1 MALSEANTKKQV
13 IDQYKLHDTDTGS
26 PEVQIAIITKRLE
39 HLSGHLKEHP
49 QDKHSKQGLL
59 KLVSKRK
66 RILRYLHNENIE
78 RYREA
83 LKKFGLRK

>member
-1 MALSEANTKKQV
+1 MALSEATTKRQV
-13 IDQYKLHDTDTGS
+13 IDQYKLHDSDTGS

-39 HLSGHLKEHP
+39 DLSGHLKEHP

-66 RILRYLHNENIE
+66 RILRYLQNENIE
-78 RYREA
+78 RYRDA